1 MKAENQKRIIISGGG
16 TGGHIFP
23 AIAIANAI
31 VRLEPSADI
40 LFVGALG
47 RMEMEK
53 VPAAGY
59 RIIGLNIQGF
69 QRRSIIKNLLLPFK
83 ILKSILKAK
92 AILRNF
98 RPHVAIGV
106 GGYASGPLLIAA
118 RQEQIPYLVQEQ
130 NSYAGRT
137 NKYLGERAEKV
148 CVAFDDMDL
157 FFPSEKILFTGNPIR
172 KEVVEIAG
180 KKEAGLAYHGLSV
193 NKKTLLITGGSLGA
207 QTLNE
212 SVMMAL
218 DKIMEAEVQ
227 VIWQCGSYY
236 FEAYNRQLND
246 EYRKYIIL
254 TPFLQKM
261 DMAYAAADIIISR
274 AGAGTIAELC
284 AVAKPMILVP
294 SPNVAEDHQTRNAEA
309 LVNKNAALLVKDHEA
324 KERLI
329 EQAIVLLENSIQ
341 CDELSRNSKKLAILN
356 ADELIAHEVL
366 AIAETHRVN

>member
-83 ILKSILKAK
+83 LLKSILKAK

-98 RPHVAIGV
+98 KPHVAIGV

-118 RQEQIPYLVQEQ
+118 GQEQIPYLIQEQ

-172 KEVVEIAG
+172 REVVEIEG
-180 KKEAGLAYHGLSV
+180 KREAGLASLGLSV

-246 EYRKYIIL
+246 EHRKYIIL

-294 SPNVAEDHQTRNAEA
+294 SPNVAEDHQSRNAEA

-366 AIAETHRVN
+366 AIAGTQRVN